1 MKCVLLLPLAFVLAA
16 SGCGPTPNLGPR
28 APHGGTILP
37 IPDGKG
43 SLEFVKKGSEGEDG
57 KVIFLAYFYGPDDKP
72 LAPPPASATFTATA
86 KGAKPIEMKPS
97 GSSDESFTSPA
108 IADSGEVDGLV
119 TATVDGKPI
128 AIPVKIR

>member
-1 MKCVLLLPLAFVLAA
+1 MKRALLLPLAFALTA
-16 SGCGPTPNLGPR
+16 SGCEPTPNLGPK

-37 IPDGKG
+37 IPEGKG

-57 KVIFLAYFYGPDDKP
+57 KVVFLAYFYGPDDKP
-72 LAPPPASATFTATA
+72 LAPPPASASFTPTA

-97 GSSDESFTSPA
+97 GSSDEAFSSAA
-108 IADSGEVDGLV
+108 IADSGEVDGSV
-119 TATVDGKPI
+119 TAIVDGKPV